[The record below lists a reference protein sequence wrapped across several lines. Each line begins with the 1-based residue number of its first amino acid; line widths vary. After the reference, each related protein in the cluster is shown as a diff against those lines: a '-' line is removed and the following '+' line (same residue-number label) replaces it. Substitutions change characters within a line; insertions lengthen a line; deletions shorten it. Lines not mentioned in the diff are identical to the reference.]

1 MKKEAHGMKKEAR
14 EMKKEAHGMKK
25 EAREMKKEK
34 GDFPFPK
41 RQF

>member
-1 MKKEAHGMKKEAR
+1 MKKEAHGMKKEAC
-14 EMKKEAHGMKK
+14 G
-25 EAREMKKEK
+25 MKKEK